1 MFFDS
6 ISEVARLASLNG
18 TSVFVLPEPEKVE
31 IPRAIVLQPEEKT
44 LITIE
49 QVRNIL
55 SLLSVKQVSEM
66 FILVRPADLLNDEAA
81 NALLKALE
89 EPGEKVHFVLVTSS
103 PTKLLPTILS
113 RAAVYYYRDKDFD
126 ELAIVDETVKTM
138 ARRLMVA
145 RPKDLAIIAD
155 ELTKKKDNVRSNVL
169 LVLKTTIVMLYKSYF
184 VTGKTVFLKKI
195 PKFLTTY
202 ENISK
207 NGHIKLHLVA
217 DLL

>member
-18 TSVFVLPEPEKVE
+18 TSVFVLPEPEKAE
-31 IPRAIVLQPEEKT
+31 IPRAIVLQPEDKT

-113 RAAVYYYRDKDFD
+113 RAAVYYYRDKDYD
-126 ELAIVDETVKTM
+126 ELASVDEAVKAM
-138 ARRLMVA
+138 AKKLMVA
-145 RPKDLAIIAD
+145 KPKDLTIIAD

-169 LVLKTTIVMLYKSYF
+169 LVLKTAIVMLYKSYF